1 MPGSRLTMRIWC
13 VLVSL
18 MIALPFWRTRLPDG
32 QQPGGQVEVFPAE
45 AEQLAASRAGDEG

>member
-1 MPGSRLTMRIWC
+1 
-13 VLVSL
+13 